1 MDKSARFA
9 RTHPLASLDKD
20 KHLFLPTPTSLQKDF
35 SFRRLG
41 TVGANVIINVTRGR
55 ALGVKKKKKKENTVW
70 IYSSFLSHSCHKNV
84 TQLSHSDLNPFLRK
98 EILKIKNLNL
108 VRNIILQIFA
118 GLEIILWKNRSF

>member
-41 TVGANVIINVTRGR
+41 TLGANVIINVTRGV
-55 ALGVKKKKKKENTVW
+55 ALGVKKKKKKKKENTVW

-98 EILKIKNLNL
+98 EILKIKKSIHLKKSIS
-108 VRNIILQIFA
+108 RPR
-118 GLEIILWKNRSF
+118 K